1 MSGAPAPGIGTTH
14 AAVKRVLWW
23 VLAANLA
30 VVLAKVLVGLR
41 AGSIAVLGDAAHS
54 GVDALNNLVGLF
66 AVRVAA
72 RPPDEEHPYG
82 HAKFETLGA
91 IAVVSFLSVTCYE
104 LVSNS
109 VRRIVLGGVP
119 PAVDALT
126 LGVLGGAM
134 VVNLSVATLEA
145 RSGARLGSVLLSAD
159 ARHTA
164 ADVLVTISVLGGLG
178 LVKLGWGSADAW
190 LAIFVA
196 LLIARSGVEILRT
209 TIPVLVDSRAVD
221 AARIR
226 AVALDTEGVRGAKAV
241 RSRGRPGEAF
251 AELTIEVDPDIN
263 VGEAH
268 RIADRVERRLQREA
282 GLSDVIAHVEPHAV
296 EEEVRGTA
304 ARRPASQ
311 SD

>member
-1 MSGAPAPGIGTTH
+1 MSGTRPTGIAATH
-14 AAVKRVLWW
+14 SAVRRVLWW

-30 VVLAKVLVGLR
+30 VVVAKLVVGLR

-66 AVRVAA
+66 AVSVAA
-72 RPPDEEHPYG
+72 RPPDAEHPYG

-91 IAVVSFLSVTCYE
+91 IAVVSFLSITCYE
-104 LVSNS
+104 LVSS
-109 VRRIVLGGVP
+109 AIGRIVGGGAP
-119 PAVDALT
+119 PVVDSVTFL
-126 LGVLGGAM
+126 VLGATM

-145 RSGARLGSVLLSAD
+145 RSGARLGSVLLSSD

-178 LVKLGWGSADAW
+178 LVKLGWGTADAW
-190 LAIFVA
+190 LAILVA
-196 LLIARSGVEILRT
+196 LLIARSGVQILRT
-209 TIPVLVDSRAVD
+209 TVPQLVDSRAMESE
-221 AARIR
+221 RIR
-226 AVALDTEGVRGAKAV
+226 SVALTTDGVRGAKAI

-268 RIADRVERRLQREA
+268 RIADRVEKRLQREA
-282 GLSDVIAHVEPHAV
+282 GLTDVVAHVEPRL
-296 EEEVRGTA
+296 EEDR
-304 ARRPASQ
+304 Q